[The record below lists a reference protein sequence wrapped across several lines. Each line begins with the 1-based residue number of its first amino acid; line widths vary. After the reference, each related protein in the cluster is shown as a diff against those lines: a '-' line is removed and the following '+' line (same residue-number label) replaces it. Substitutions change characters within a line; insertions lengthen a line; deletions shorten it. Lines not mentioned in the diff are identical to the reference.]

1 MRHENDKQGK
11 RCGSC
16 DLFEVPQCDISR
28 WNENGGLEAPDIE
41 FVVRRLQ
48 LKV

>member
-1 MRHENDKQGK
+1 MKMTSKVNVAR
-11 RCGSC
+11 GSC
-16 DLFEVPQCDISR
+16 DLFEVPRCDISR